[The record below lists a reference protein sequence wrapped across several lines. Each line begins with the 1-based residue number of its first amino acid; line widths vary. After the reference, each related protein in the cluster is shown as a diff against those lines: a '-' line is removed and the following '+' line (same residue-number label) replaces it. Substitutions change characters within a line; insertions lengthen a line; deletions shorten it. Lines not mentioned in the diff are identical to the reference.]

1 MRRILIENLK
11 NKPVNK
17 QTVVM
22 AEHKGLG
29 HPDSIMDGVCE
40 AASQALSKYYLK
52 HFKTVLHH
60 NVDKG
65 LLVAGESKP
74 KFKGGKVSKTIQI
87 HVAGRATAKVGKK
100 KINVKKI
107 VENAA
112 KNYLKQFRHLKPNQ
126 YSIYADI
133 REGSANLKEVFKK
146 GKKIPVANDTSFG
159 VAHAPLCKTEQL
171 ALDVGNYLNNKLK
184 IKYKAVGEDIK
195 VMAWREGKE
204 TKLALAI
211 AFVDKHIKSME
222 HYIFIKEKI
231 KSNVKKFTQM
241 SKKNSSVSSI
251 EINTLDNAKGNES
264 TIYLTTTGLSAEQGD
279 DGQVGRGNRPSQL
292 ITPNRPMSLEACAG
306 KNINHPGKLYQVL
319 AQILANKIAK
329 LNGVEECYV
338 KLLTQIGKPLSE
350 PLVSVELIG
359 TDFTNNKKKANV
371 IINNT
376 LNKLTKIQKEI
387 AHGNYR
393 SF

>member
-11 NKPVNK
+11 NKPVRK

-40 AASQALSKYYLK
+40 AASQALSKHYLK

-74 KFKGGKVSKTIQI
+74 KFAGGKVSKTIQI

-112 KNYLKQFRHLKPNQ
+112 KKYLKQFRHLKPNH

-146 GKKIPVANDTSFG
+146 GKTVPVANDTSFG

-171 ALDVGNYLNNKLK
+171 ALDVGNYLNTKLK
-184 IKYKAVGEDIK
+184 RKYKAIGEDIK
-195 VMAWREGKE
+195 VMAWRENKKI
-204 TKLALAI
+204 KLALAI

-222 HYIFIKEKI
+222 DYIQIKDK
-231 KSNVKKFTQM
+231 VKNDVKRFTR
-241 SKKNSSVSSI
+241 KYNLASI
-251 EINTLDNAKGNES
+251 EINTLDNTKGSES

-292 ITPNRPMSLEACAG
+292 ITPNRPMSLEASAG

-319 AQILANKIAK
+319 SQILANKVAK
-329 LNGVEECYV
+329 LSGVEECYV

-350 PLVSVELIG
+350 PLVSIELIG
-359 TDFTNNKKKANV
+359 TNFTRNKKKAEKIV
-371 IINNT
+371 NNT

-387 AHGNYR
+387 VYGKYR